1 MSPSECGDMLS
12 EVQFPQQTC
21 PEGLLYARPLLGASL
36 TVCQVLGTLG
46 FPLRGSPARIPF

>member
-1 MSPSECGDMLS
+1 MLS

-21 PEGLLYARPLLGASL
+21 PEGLLSARPLLGASL